1 MNISPIDI
9 LDEIGALH
17 WTVIGEYI
25 IRYLNKIDSDKVHEN
40 GFISPNNLNWR
51 FFMELFNGRKF
62 PSSYQTFKLHYDQMY
77 QSEGARSVDIQAP
90 GSDVYIYPKCKA
102 ELLQDVC

>member
-1 MNISPIDI
+1 MAGNFQVPIK
-9 LDEIGALH
+9 H
-17 WTVIGEYI
+17 
-25 IRYLNKIDSDKVHEN
+25 
-40 GFISPNNLNWR
+40 
-51 FFMELFNGRKF
+51 
-62 PSSYQTFKLHYDQMY
+62 LHYDQMY